1 MNKAQVYLDTYREY
15 SWKIRGHLYAN
26 IANKEEAD
34 DVFQT
39 IFCEFWNALDNF
51 RNESTP
57 ATYLYKISRRKI
69 IDHLRNKYKRA
80 RWLIPSIPEADLDAE
95 VLKKKWDVDKGNALE
110 ILLAITTGD
119 QKELLETV
127 KKSKER
133 QEKITSE
140 RAKMSVDSVDVLE
153 KIKKIK
159 KNPLM
164 ILLKLTPEGDQK
176 DLLLAIKRTKKKERK

>member
-1 MNKAQVYLDTYREY
+1 M
-15 SWKIRGHLYAN
+15 
-26 IANKEEAD
+26 
-34 DVFQT
+34 
-39 IFCEFWNALDNF
+39 
-51 RNESTP
+51 
-57 ATYLYKISRRKI
+57 
-69 IDHLRNKYKRA
+69 
-80 RWLIPSIPEADLDAE
+80 
-95 VLKKKWDVDKGNALE
+95 DKGNALE